1 MFLRRPSD
9 FFAFL
14 FIFYLFLW
22 ILYISENNLRY
33 VIPCN
38 TIDVIYVIKTIPFY
52 NAGVILPLK
61 FQSEIRSE
69 NEGGLKFQFLVFSAS
84 SEIPCFKYL
93 WISPHLCFFIYAMF
107 LL

>member
-14 FIFYLFLW
+14 FIFFYFCGFYLFEKTIW
-22 ILYISENNLRY
+22 D

-38 TIDVIYVIKTIPFY
+38 TVDVIYVIKTIPFY

-61 FQSEIRSE
+61 FQAEMYI
-69 NEGGLKFQFLVFSAS
+69 
-84 SEIPCFKYL
+84 
-93 WISPHLCFFIYAMF
+93 
-107 LL
+107 

>member
-22 ILYISENNLRY
+22 ILFISENNLRY

-38 TIDVIYVIKTIPFY
+38 TVDVIYVIKTIPFY

-61 FQSEIRSE
+61 FQAEIYIYRKRRGFKVSVSR
-69 NEGGLKFQFLVFSAS
+69 LFSVLRDPVF
-84 SEIPCFKYL
+84 
-93 WISPHLCFFIYAMF
+93 
-107 LL
+107 